1 MEDASAF
8 SGLEIPNR
16 KAHWSHPTLG
26 LSVWSDFPWR
36 PSFLRTMEQSVLPL
50 ALHFLPIW
58 ENVFLPHSSLPLNYW
73 SPLHNFMNRLQW
85 SSEHSPRGLCSAAL
99 LAPGIFL
106 SAGCASEVT
115 ASLPENFYF
124 FLPCLLWW
132 ELTPL
137 KSTPGSVSTRWI
149 LPETEAST
157 SELFLLNN
165 IGRHRYGGNPS
176 LGWMH
181 LFQSQV
187 LGQKSSLYPP
197 THPAPTSKSMSLS
210 HHLSTACRSR
220 YVLSL
225 RG

>member
-1 MEDASAF
+1 MPARSQGLKSQTERLIGHIQHSAYQYEVISLEGPAF
-8 SGLEIPNR
+8 SGLWNN
-16 KAHWSHPTLG
+16 
-26 LSVWSDFPWR
+26 
-36 PSFLRTMEQSVLPL
+36 Q
-50 ALHFLPIW
+50 
-58 ENVFLPHSSLPLNYW
+58 SSLLPYTFCQSGKMSF
-73 SPLHNFMNRLQW
+73 SPILLSHWITGHPSIISWNRLQW
-85 SSEHSPRGLCSAAL
+85 SSEHSPRGLCSAAF
-99 LAPGIFL
+99 LAPLAYFYRQDVL
-106 SAGCASEVT
+106 LK
-115 ASLPENFYF
+115 SLPAYLEISTF

-137 KSTPGSVSTRWI
+137 KSTSGSVSTRWI

-210 HHLSTACRSR
+210 HHLSTGYWSR

>member
-1 MEDASAF
+1 MPARSQGLKSQTERLIGHIQHSAYQYEVISLEGPAF
-8 SGLEIPNR
+8 SGLWNN
-16 KAHWSHPTLG
+16 
-26 LSVWSDFPWR
+26 
-36 PSFLRTMEQSVLPL
+36 Q
-50 ALHFLPIW
+50 
-58 ENVFLPHSSLPLNYW
+58 SSLLPYTFCQSGKMSF
-73 SPLHNFMNRLQW
+73 SPILLSHWITGHPSIISWIGCSDLQ
-85 SSEHSPRGLCSAAL
+85 SIHPEGSAAL
-99 LAPGIFL
+99 PSSPPGIFL